1 MHAPTLARRYIDAL
15 IDGGVPDTEQRTV
28 LVADLLLLNDE
39 NPEVDPEAVA
49 ETLLRAARAIF
60 ADGLALADTDL
71 PIKLEIDK
79 AIRELDDAR
88 DRAVNMTP
96 QQQQNEGLQSD
107 EWYCGAMEGL
117 QLLRRSLLG
126 SALPTRR
133 NA

>member
-1 MHAPTLARRYIDAL
+1 MHTTTLARRYIDAL

-28 LVADLLLLNDE
+28 LVADLLLLTEE
-39 NPEVDPEAVA
+39 NPEVDPDAVS

-60 ADGLALADTDL
+60 ADGLALADADL

-88 DRAVNMTP
+88 DRADGMTTA
-96 QQQQNEGLQSD
+96 QQSAEGLQSD

-126 SALPTRR
+126 SVLPTRG